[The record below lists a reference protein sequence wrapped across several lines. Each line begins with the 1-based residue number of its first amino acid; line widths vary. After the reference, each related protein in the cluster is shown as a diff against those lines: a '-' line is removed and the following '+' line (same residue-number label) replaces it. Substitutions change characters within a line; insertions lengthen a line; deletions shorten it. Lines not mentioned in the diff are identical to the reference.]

1 MVDRSKIVIFDF
13 DGVLNNSF
21 EELFK
26 MHVYCCSQ
34 FDREISVLE
43 YSNLFLDS
51 NFHSNL
57 EKFLAL
63 EPRKLEEFKT
73 LKYSIYDDY
82 YSQTKLFDFAKDIV
96 NKLQSAGY
104 NNMVIVSSAPKNQIE
119 KMLEINDLRSPF
131 SEILGINKNGK
142 SDVIALLVENLNLQ
156 PSDCYFITD
165 TVGDVIDGKNAR
177 VNVLAVTWGF
187 HDKIKLTAAGP
198 QHVVVAPQEIF
209 DILI

>member
-1 MVDRSKIVIFDF
+1 
-13 DGVLNNSF
+13 
-21 EELFK
+21 
-26 MHVYCCSQ
+26 MHVFSCAH
-34 FDREISVLE
+34 FDRKISALE

-63 EPRKLEEFKT
+63 EPIKLEELKK

-82 YSQTKLFDFAKDIV
+82 YSRTKLYDFAEEIV

-104 NNMVIVSSAPKNQIE
+104 NNMAIVSSAPKNQIE
-119 KMLEINDLRSPF
+119 KMLEINGLRSRF

-142 SDVIALLVENLNLQ
+142 SGIITSLVENLNLQ

-165 TVGDVIDGKNAR
+165 TAGDIIDGKSAG

-187 HDKIKLTAAGP
+187 HDKTKLIAANP
-198 QHVVVAPQEIF
+198 QHIVCTPQEIF